1 MAPIRYRFG
10 ANEFGGPARRG
21 SVTGVAVGPVL
32 LAIGIVLVLPPLFLI
47 AGLVFSAIL
56 GWLLVDH
63 AEETHAGSELIE
75 LNT

>member
-1 MAPIRYRFG
+1 MPRPTPGRACGPGCGLPG
-10 ANEFGGPARRG
+10 A
-21 SVTGVAVGPVL
+21 SLSGVAVGPVL
-32 LAIGIVLVLPPLFLI
+32 LAIGIVLVLLPLFLI
-47 AGLVFSAIL
+47 CGLVFSAIL